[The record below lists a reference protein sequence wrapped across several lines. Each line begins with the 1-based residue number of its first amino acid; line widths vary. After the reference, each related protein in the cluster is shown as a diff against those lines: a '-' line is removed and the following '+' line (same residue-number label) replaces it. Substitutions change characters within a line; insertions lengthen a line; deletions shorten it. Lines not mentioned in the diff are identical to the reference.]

1 MYQPTYLPRPHMVKS
16 PFFKADFC
24 ASLLAKIRGPPG
36 FCDVAG
42 CRIWSPSN
50 WPMCS
55 SKRRILWGKSWPSW
69 PSRPSWLLWAGV
81 FFFFCIFFLKQ
92 RHGFTTWYTV
102 DILYNTLVVFKM
114 FHPSTNGILSRYW
127 AHFWRIESFT
137 CFHFGLSNPPRI
149 RWRKKSAST
158 NHACERNPFIQ
169 SGPSKPKKSGGFVS
183 EPIPSTGSFIIVPI
197 FPYFFFVICFFF
209 NSKSSKQPQVAF
221 GLGVAFLVTQQLPWA
236 FSLLGALVIDGL
248 CSVLK
253 KVIDEPRPPGS
264 YREGPGMPSH
274 WADRKA
280 VKVPPQKGP
289 MRKNEGKNMIE
300 IYWTSIFIFQTRVVL

>member
-1 MYQPTYLPRPHMVKS
+1 
-16 PFFKADFC
+16 
-24 ASLLAKIRGPPG
+24 
-36 FCDVAG
+36 
-42 CRIWSPSN
+42 
-50 WPMCS
+50 MCS

-69 PSRPSWLLWAGV
+69 PSRPSWLLKNAV
-81 FFFFCIFFLKQ
+81 FVLFLHIFSQK
-92 RHGFTTWYTV
+92 HGFTTWYTV

-149 RWRKKSAST
+149 CWRKKSAST

-169 SGPSKPKKSGGFVS
+169 SGPSKPKKVRRVCLRAHS
-183 EPIPSTGSFIIVPI
+183 IHWFIYHCPNLPLI
-197 FPYFFFVICFFF
+197 FFVICFFF

-253 KVIDEPRPPGS
+253 KVIDEPRPAGS

-274 WADRKA
+274 LADRKA
-280 VKVPPQKGP
+280 VKVPPQKRP
-289 MRKNEGKNMIE
+289 HAEKWWEKHDWNILNFNIYNIPNQGKVIDVIAHLRWARSLLGLFGRPLVAVGE
-300 IYWTSIFIFQTRVVL
+300 LSVEVFQGFEAWLLISGSLW